1 MRSVIGRRRFLTIS
15 AAAAGVALVPLGASQ
30 RTRDAQLVE
39 WTGLSL
45 GGLVAIRLHHPD
57 RRAGEALL
65 RRVVT
70 EARRLETIFSL
81 YERDT
86 ALCELNRR
94 GVLVAP
100 PTELVELLGLCDRFW
115 RLTGGVF
122 DPTVQPLW
130 LCYAEHFS
138 TKSASADGPTREKL
152 EEALRLVGWQNVRFG
167 RDRVAFERRG
177 IALTLNG
184 VAQGYITDR
193 VVELL
198 REAGIDNCLVDMG
211 EIRTLGVLPYGRPWH
226 VALRGPAD
234 EASPHGSIDLVN
246 KAVATSGAD
255 GFKFDEAGR
264 CNHLFNPTTGLCADP
279 ERSIT
284 VVAASAA
291 AADALST
298 AFSLMDQRAL
308 RGVLA
313 GTDETQ
319 VYVTSAGK
327 MHQITTE
334 RARAAWFAQ

>member
-1 MRSVIGRRRFLTIS
+1 VIGRRKFLTIS

-30 RTRDAQLVE
+30 RTRQAQLVE

-45 GGLVAIRLHHPD
+45 GSLAAIRLHHPD

-81 YERDT
+81 YSRDT

-130 LCYAEHFS
+130 QCYAEHFA
-138 TKSASADGPTREKL
+138 TEGASADGPTPGKL
-152 EEALRLVGWQNVRFG
+152 EEAIRLVGWQNVRFG
-167 RDRVAFERRG
+167 RDRVVFERRG

-193 VVELL
+193 VVEML
-198 REAGIDNCLVDMG
+198 REAGLESSLVDMG
-211 EIRTLGVLPYGRPWH
+211 EIRTLGLRPDGNPWQ
-226 VALRGPAD
+226 VALRGPAGAVTLSD
-234 EASPHGSIDLVN
+234 TTN
-246 KAVATSGAD
+246 KAVATSGAEA
-255 GFKFDEAGR
+255 FQFDRDGR
-264 CNHLFNPTTGLCADP
+264 CNHLFNPATGHCADP
-279 ERSIT
+279 ARSLT
-284 VVAASAA
+284 VVATTAV

-298 AFSLMDQRAL
+298 AFAIMNQKEIAAVLMRAPETRAL
-308 RGVLA
+308 VSA
-313 GTDETQ
+313 IEGTREI
-319 VYVTSAGK
+319 A
-327 MHQITTE
+327 TE
-334 RARAAWFAQ
+334 CGS